1 MPNQASELLK
11 SKSEKIMKNWEER
24 ANSEVLPAFELE
36 SLALRDSLP
45 ELLKQIADALSTT
58 IDRTE
63 ARKIWDR
70 KESLRIGQ
78 KHGRE
83 RASSHTYTMDQM
95 IFEYRILR
103 EVICDVMEENKPLSP
118 VSREV
123 IVGAIEQ
130 AVNDAATQFSET
142 LKLIQERLA
151 SSLTHDLRGPITVAK
166 MCSQIMMERADDSTL
181 VLGTATKILKSMDR
195 LDSMIGDLLDASLI
209 RTGESLPLKLEN
221 CDLMEIV
228 NECAEELN
236 LIYSGRFVVVAD
248 TMVNGCW
255 SKVGLRRIID
265 NLATN
270 AIKYGAQNTAVTLSV
285 SQNDSNVIFSI
296 HNEGPAISTEDQKI
310 LFKEFCR
317 AKSAEGQKGWGL
329 GLTVVKGLAEAHH
342 GSVSVKSDSAN
353 GTTFIVEMPKFKPQH
368 GLVKDDLPKKQL
380 LDNER
385 SAEHLSFS

>member
-11 SKSEKIMKNWEER
+11 LKSEEIMKNWEAR
-24 ANSEVLPAFELE
+24 ANAEVLPAFELE

-45 ELLKQIADALSTT
+45 ELLNQIVDALSTT

-63 ARKIWDR
+63 ARKRWDR

-83 RASSHTYTMDQM
+83 RAISHNYTMDQM

-103 EVICDVMEENKPLSP
+103 EVICDAMEEEKILSP

-123 IVGAIEQ
+123 IVCAIEQ

-142 LKLIQERLA
+142 LKSIQERLA
-151 SSLTHDLRGPITVAK
+151 SSLTHDLRGPITAAK
-166 MCSQIMMERADDSTL
+166 LCSQLIIRRPDDAELALS
-181 VLGTATKILKSMDR
+181 TATTISKSMDR
-195 LDSMIGDLLDASLI
+195 LDVMIGELLDASMI
-209 RTGESLPLKLEN
+209 RTGQTLPLRIEE
-221 CDLMEIV
+221 CDLTAIV

-236 LIYSGRFVVVAD
+236 LIYNGRFLVQAD
-248 TMVNGCW
+248 TRVNGFW
-255 SKVGLRRIID
+255 SKGGLRRIID

-270 AIKYGAQNTAVTLSV
+270 AVKYGTPNTKIAITVQQNK
-285 SQNDSNVIFSI
+285 SNVGITV
-296 HNEGPAISTEDQKI
+296 HNDGPPISKEDQNI
-310 LFKEFCR
+310 LFKEFRR

-342 GSVSVKSDSAN
+342 GSVRVDSDAGK
-353 GTTFIVEMPKFKPQH
+353 GTSFIIEIPKDSTAGQNH
-368 GLVKDDLPKKQL
+368 
-380 LDNER
+380 
-385 SAEHLSFS
+385 

>member
-1 MPNQASELLK
+1 MSNQASELLK
-11 SKSEKIMKNWEER
+11 LKSEKIMKNWEAR
-24 ANSEVLPAFELE
+24 ANAEVLPAFDLE

-45 ELLKQIADALSTT
+45 ELLKQIVDGLLTT

-83 RASSHTYTMDQM
+83 RAVSHTYTMDQM

-103 EVICDVMEENKPLSP
+103 EVICDVMEEEKPLSP

-151 SSLTHDLRGPITVAK
+151 SSLTHDLRGPITAAK
-166 MCSQIMMERADDSTL
+166 MCSQLIIRRPEDSQL
-181 VLGTATKILKSMDR
+181 SLSTANKILKSMDR
-195 LDSMIGDLLDASLI
+195 LDAMITELLDASMI
-209 RTGESLPLKLEN
+209 RTGQPLPLKIED
-221 CDLMEIV
+221 CDLIEIV
-228 NECAEELN
+228 HECAEELN
-236 LIYSGRFVVVAD
+236 LIYDGRFVVKAD
-248 TMVNGCW
+248 TSVIGCW
-255 SKVGLRRIID
+255 SKGGLRRIMD

-270 AIKYGAQNTAVTLSV
+270 AIKYGSLNTPITISIQQDDSRVIISV
-285 SQNDSNVIFSI
+285 
-296 HNEGPAISTEDQKI
+296 HNEGPAISKEDQTI
-310 LFKEFCR
+310 LFKEFRR

-329 GLTVVKGLAEAHH
+329 GLAVVKGLAEAHH
-342 GSVSVKSDSAN
+342 GSARVESDAVK
-353 GTTFIVEMPKFKPQH
+353 GTTFIIEIPKGTNSEGFVKNEEQPQ
-368 GLVKDDLPKKQL
+368 KDF
-380 LDNER
+380 LDGVG
-385 SAEHLSFS
+385 S

>member
-11 SKSEKIMKNWEER
+11 LKSEKIMKNWEAR
-24 ANSEVLPAFELE
+24 ANAEVLPAFDLE

-45 ELLKQIADALSTT
+45 ELLKQIVDALSTT

-83 RASSHTYTMDQM
+83 RAKSHSYTMDQM

-103 EVICDVMEENKPLSP
+103 EVICDVMEEEHPLSP

-151 SSLTHDLRGPITVAK
+151 SSLTHDLRGPITAAK
-166 MCSQIMMERADDSTL
+166 MCSQLIIRHPEDSKL
-181 VLGTATKILKSMDR
+181 SLSTATKIVKSMDR
-195 LDSMIGDLLDASLI
+195 LDLMIGELLDASMI
-209 RTGESLPLKLEN
+209 RTGQALPLKIED
-221 CDLMEIV
+221 CDLMQIV

-236 LIYSGRFVVVAD
+236 LIYDGRFLVDSD
-248 TMVNGCW
+248 TEVSGCW
-255 SKVGLRRIID
+255 SKSALRRIID

-270 AIKYGAQNTAVTLSV
+270 AVKYGSPNTAITIGV
-285 SQNDSNVIFSI
+285 QQDDSNVKISV
-296 HNEGPAISTEDQKI
+296 HNQGPPISKEDQTI
-310 LFKEFCR
+310 LFKEFRR
-317 AKSAEGQKGWGL
+317 AKSAEGKKGWGL

-342 GSVSVKSDSAN
+342 GSVRVESDGVT
-353 GTTFIVEMPKFKPQH
+353 GTTFIIEIPK
-368 GLVKDDLPKKQL
+368 DSKKKV
-380 LDNER
+380 
-385 SAEHLSFS
+385 